1 MVLFINFILIVTDN
15 NMLAKIKSYALE
27 GLNCYAVDVELDI
40 NSGIPGYEM
49 VGLASTATK
58 ESKERV
64 RSAIKNSG
72 FQYPAKR
79 ITVNLAPAD
88 TKKEGPVFDLA
99 AAVGIIAASGQLENK
114 LYKDYVIV
122 GELSLDG
129 ELRHVNGIMS
139 LLISA
144 MQDGNKKFIIP
155 LADAREASYIEGIEV
170 YAFENLRQVIEFL
183 SGVEYEPVSTS
194 SYEASCQGNGYGVD
208 FADVKGQLVAK
219 RALEIAVA
227 GGHNAI
233 MIGPPGAGKTM
244 LAKCVPTIMPEMT
257 FDEAIEVTKIHSV
270 AGILDSN
277 VGIVTT
283 RPFRTPHHTTT
294 VPALVG
300 GGAKAKPGEVS
311 LANHGVLFLDEM
323 PEYSRRAL
331 ETLRQPLEDRKVTV
345 ARVQNTVEYPANFM
359 LLASMNPC
367 PCGNYGSKT
376 QVCRCT
382 PTQIHNYVSKLSG
395 PLMDRIDLQIEVD
408 NITYGELRGHSA
420 KTETSAQIKERIN
433 AARAIQLERFKG
445 FNILTNAEMGSREL
459 NKFCAVD
466 DDCERLLQKAF
477 DKLNLSARGTTRIL
491 KVART
496 IADLAGSENIQ
507 QQHIAE
513 AIQYRGLD
521 RKYN

>member
-1 MVLFINFILIVTDN
+1 
-15 NMLAKIKSYALE
+15 MLAKVKSYALE
-27 GLNCYAVDVELDI
+27 GLKGYAVDVELDI
-40 NSGIPGYEM
+40 NSGVPGYEM

-72 FQYPAKR
+72 LQYPAKR

-99 AAVGIIAASGQLENK
+99 TAIGILVATEQIENK
-114 LYKDYVIV
+114 AYKDYVFV

-139 LLISA
+139 ILISA
-144 MQDGNKKFIIP
+144 MQDGCKKFIIP
-155 LADAREASYIEGIEV
+155 SADAREASFIEGIQV
-170 YAFENLRQVIEFL
+170 YALNNLREVIEFL
-183 SGVEYEPVSTS
+183 SGVVFEPVPVS
-194 SYEASCQGNGYGVD
+194 SYEASCQNHGYGCD
-208 FADVKGQLVAK
+208 FADVKGQTVAK

-227 GGHNAI
+227 GGHNAL

-257 FDEAIEVTKIHSV
+257 FDEAVEVTKIHSV
-270 AGILDSN
+270 SGILDSS

-294 VPALVG
+294 VPTLVG

-311 LANHGVLFLDEM
+311 LAHSGVLFLDEM

-345 ARVQNTVEYPANFM
+345 ARVANTVEYPANFM

-382 PTQIHNYVSKLSG
+382 PAQIHNYVSKLSG

-408 NITYGELRGHSA
+408 NISYSELRGRER
-420 KTETSAQIKERIN
+420 KQKCETSAEIKKRIN
-433 AARAIQLERFKG
+433 AARAIQRERFKNDG
-445 FNILTNAEMGSREL
+445 ILTNSEMGSREL
-459 NKFCAVD
+459 NKYCQID
-466 DDCERLLQKAF
+466 KNSERLLEKAF
-477 DKLNLSARGTTRIL
+477 EKLNLSARGTTRIL

-496 IADLAGSENIQ
+496 IADIEGSKDIETA
-507 QQHIAE
+507 HIAE

-521 RKYN
+521 RKYS

>member
-1 MVLFINFILIVTDN
+1 
-15 NMLAKIKSYALE
+15 MLAKIKSYALD
-27 GLNCYAVDVELDI
+27 GLNGYSVDVEVDI
-40 NSGIPGYEM
+40 NSGLPGYEL

-72 FQYPAKR
+72 YQYPAKR

-88 TKKEGPVFDLA
+88 TKKEGPMFDLA
-99 AAVGIIAASGQLENK
+99 IATGILAATGQIENRA
-114 LYKDYVIV
+114 YKDFVMI

-129 ELRHVNGIMS
+129 KLRQVNGIMPI
-139 LLISA
+139 LISA
-144 MQDGNKKFIIP
+144 MQGGCRKFILP
-155 LADAREASYIEGIEV
+155 EGNAREASYIDGIEV
-170 YAFENLRQVIEFL
+170 YALSGLAEAVEFL
-183 SGVEYEPVSTS
+183 NGAEYAAVETS
-194 SYEASCQGNGYGVD
+194 DYVASCERHGYGVD
-208 FADVKGQLVAK
+208 FADVKGQTVAK
-219 RALEIAVA
+219 RAMEIAVA
-227 GGHNAI
+227 GGHNAL

-257 FDEAIEVTKIHSV
+257 FEEAIEVTKVHSV
-270 AGILDSN
+270 AGILDAG

-294 VPALVG
+294 VPALIG

-323 PEYSRRAL
+323 PEYSRHAL

-345 ARVQNTVEYPANFM
+345 SRVQSTVEYPANFM
-359 LLASMNPC
+359 LIASMNPC
-367 PCGNYGSKT
+367 PCGNFGSKN
-376 QVCRCT
+376 QICRCT

-408 NITYGELRGHSA
+408 NISYDELRGMQKAES
-420 KTETSAQIKERIN
+420 SAQIKERIN
-433 AARAIQLERFKG
+433 RVRAVQRERFKDDG
-445 FNILTNAEMGSREL
+445 IFTNAEMGSREL
-459 NKFCAVD
+459 GKYCKIDQN
-466 DDCERLLQKAF
+466 CERLLSKAF
-477 DKLNLSARGTTRIL
+477 EKLNLSARGTTRIL

-496 IADLAGSENIQ
+496 IADIEGCEDILPA
-507 QQHIAE
+507 HIAE